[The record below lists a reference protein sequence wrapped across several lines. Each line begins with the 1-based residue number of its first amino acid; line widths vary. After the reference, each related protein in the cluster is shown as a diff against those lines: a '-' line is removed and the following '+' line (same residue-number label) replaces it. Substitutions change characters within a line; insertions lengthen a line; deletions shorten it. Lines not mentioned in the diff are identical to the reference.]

1 MLRLRR
7 ALEQQRAHLS
17 QYGACRF
24 GQASHLRVPGME
36 THTDGPERPNIKRKE
51 IPAQMM
57 HVEITVDMW
66 QIALAVALFINSR

>member
-1 MLRLRR
+1 
-7 ALEQQRAHLS
+7 
-17 QYGACRF
+17 
-24 GQASHLRVPGME
+24 ME